1 MEERFLKELKCN
13 LFLSREREQKAF
25 DLGFSVRLGD

>member
-13 LFLSREREQKAF
+13 LFLSRERESKKPLIWAF
-25 DLGFSVRLGD
+25 L